1 MPTTEQDIIE
11 RCSRGEREAFRSIVE
26 KYQRMIFSLALKLLC
41 DEEDAKDAVQDTFV
55 SAWTHLSRYD
65 TSMALSTWL
74 YTIASRLC
82 LDRLRRSSRIVPLA
96 DDKYVLHRFASD
108 SDSQRTLENNEW
120 VALVR
125 TMADGLAPKQRLVFT
140 LSLLEGLLSKE
151 VEQITGMTAVQVK
164 SNLYAARQII
174 RKRLKDLG
182 YE

>member
-96 DDKYVLHRFASD
+96 DDKSVLHRFASD
-108 SDSQRTLENNEW
+108 SDSQRTLENSEW

-140 LSLLEGLLSKE
+140 LSMLEGLPSKE